1 MMMHAK
7 NNNNTDDEPLAA
19 GAPMQRQRAIALT
32 EGQAT
37 AYFVSSPRIGILAAH
52 ALSEPAAASAV
63 ARYRAEARK
72 RQPPRPAPAAV
83 VVALPP
89 SPSAPSADAL
99 ADASSSDYEKE
110 DVPVD
115 AATGRRLIGAHG
127 VKVERRYMDREW
139 RRLLLLQRAAP
150 KREEAWDYY
159 DDPAAVER
167 HAPRVVAALDA
178 IRAEHRRAK
187 RQLPW
192 RAGLPAGVRRA
203 PAVRAYLAAW
213 RQQQQQQK
221 QQPDAFLAA
230 GPNDDVSTA
239 SDTDSD
245 ERC

>member
-7 NNNNTDDEPLAA
+7 NNNNNTDDDEPLAA

-37 AYFVSSPRIGILAAH
+37 EYFVSSPRIGILAAH

-63 ARYRAEARK
+63 SRYVAEARK

-89 SPSAPSADAL
+89 PPASSADAA
-99 ADASSSDYEKE
+99 ADASDYE

-115 AATGRRLIGAHG
+115 AATPGRRLMIGAHG

-167 HAPRVVAALDA
+167 HAPRVIAALDA
-178 IRAEHRRAK
+178 IRAEHRIAK
-187 RQLPW
+187 RPLPW

-213 RQQQQQQK
+213 RQQQQQQ
-221 QQPDAFLAA
+221 PDAFLAA

-239 SDTDSD
+239 SDTDSAD
-245 ERC
+245 AC

>member
-19 GAPMQRQRAIALT
+19 GAPMMMKRQRAIALT

-89 SPSAPSADAL
+89 PASAAEASADAL
-99 ADASSSDYEKE
+99 ADASSSDYE

-115 AATGRRLIGAHG
+115 AATPGRRLIGAHG

-178 IRAEHRRAK
+178 IRAEHRIAK
-187 RQLPW
+187 RPLPW

-213 RQQQQQQK
+213 RQQQQQQ

-239 SDTDSD
+239 SDTDAD
-245 ERC
+245 A

>member
-19 GAPMQRQRAIALT
+19 GAPMKRQRAIALT

-63 ARYRAEARK
+63 ARYVAEARK
-72 RQPPRPAPAAV
+72 RQPRPAPAAV

-89 SPSAPSADAL
+89 SPAPSASSADAAE
-99 ADASSSDYEKE
+99 ADASDYE

-115 AATGRRLIGAHG
+115 AATPLGRRLMIGAHG

-167 HAPRVVAALDA
+167 HAPRVIAALDA
-178 IRAEHRRAK
+178 IRAEHRIAK
-187 RQLPW
+187 RPLPW

-203 PAVRAYLAAW
+203 PTVRAYLAAW
-213 RQQQQQQK
+213 RQQ

-239 SDTDSD
+239 SDTDAD
-245 ERC
+245 A

>member
-1 MMMHAK
+1 MMMHAQ
-7 NNNNTDDEPLAA
+7 NNNNTDEPLAA

-63 ARYRAEARK
+63 SRYVAEARK

-89 SPSAPSADAL
+89 AAAEASADAL
-99 ADASSSDYEKE
+99 ADASSSDYE

-139 RRLLLLQRAAP
+139 RRLLLLRRAAP

-167 HAPRVVAALDA
+167 HAPRVIAALDA
-178 IRAEHRRAK
+178 IRAEHRIAK
-187 RQLPW
+187 RPLPW

-213 RQQQQQQK
+213 RQQQQQK
-221 QQPDAFLAA
+221 QPDAFLAA

-239 SDTDSD
+239 SDTDAD

>member
-19 GAPMQRQRAIALT
+19 GAPMKRQRAIALT

-63 ARYRAEARK
+63 ARYVAEARKK

-89 SPSAPSADAL
+89 PASADAA
-99 ADASSSDYEKE
+99 ADASDYE

-115 AATGRRLIGAHG
+115 AATPGRRLIGAHG

-178 IRAEHRRAK
+178 IREEHRIAK
-187 RQLPW
+187 RPLPW

-213 RQQQQQQK
+213 RQQQQQP
-221 QQPDAFLAA
+221 QPDAFLAA

-239 SDTDSD
+239 SDTDAD
-245 ERC
+245 A

>member
-1 MMMHAK
+1 MHA
-7 NNNNTDDEPLAA
+7 NNNTDEPLAA
-19 GAPMQRQRAIALT
+19 GAPMKRQRAIALT

-63 ARYRAEARK
+63 ARYVAEARK

-89 SPSAPSADAL
+89 PASASSADAL
-99 ADASSSDYEKE
+99 ADASSDYEE

-139 RRLLLLQRAAP
+139 RRLLLLQRGAAP
-150 KREEAWDYY
+150 KKREEAWDYY

-167 HAPRVVAALDA
+167 HAPRVIAALDA
-178 IRAEHRRAK
+178 IRAEHRIAK
-187 RQLPW
+187 RPLPW

-213 RQQQQQQK
+213 RSSSR
-221 QQPDAFLAA
+221 DNDGETFLAA

-239 SDTDSD
+239 SDTDAD